1 MKSKLTDEERSMLI
15 SYAESTVPKEVI
27 HSLCAYGSKVAG
39 CAREDSDYDIII
51 VTKNFK
57 ENVTVRP
64 EIGRIKSTTIIV
76 DDEVLFDAAMHSS
89 SRELVIERFLNIY
102 DPLINE
108 DFLRKV
114 ETEYKKRIIAEELIE
129 IQTAYDDF
137 SSNLILPYE
146 YLLFKK
152 LHKRALGYPDVID
165 SYHRTYKGPQGRD
178 NLEFTLQ
185 GFREAAEMLASL
197 GIIEKSDESV
207 RIFRGRTKRLNALTT
222 LYKMYPL
229 AAGGPFHNSL
239 QSLTSNAG
247 FEYIIKPLQK
257 LTIKDKLESAVELER
272 PNKLLQLEEGVVFDD
287 ASKMVEELA
296 RLMGFSEK
304 YEFEE
309 KKMGDFINS
318 SSRLEIWDDGR
329 RVKFILKHFPEL
341 KSAKWVV
348 LNLWSHDAK
357 KFNITPLS
365 RLNREVEA
373 VRWLHRLGINTHR
386 ITGIIL
392 DERTLVTEYVEGVP
406 LFEFLKEILTGKS
419 SDTTNIR
426 IFAQILG
433 MMHNAGLVY
442 GDTKSENVLI
452 SKDGIYLLDLEQ
464 AEEGGDE
471 AWDLA
476 EFLYYTAMLGKSE
489 EGMKLVAESFLDAYR
504 ARNGDQVIAKAR
516 DPRYL
521 TPFRL
526 FLTPEMRRVV
536 EEALEKYSSI
546 DSLPVV

>member
-15 SYAESTVPKEVI
+15 SYAESMVPKEVI
-27 HSLCAYGSKVAG
+27 HSLCAYGSRVAG

-51 VTKNFK
+51 VTKKFK
-57 ENVTVRP
+57 ENVTARP
-64 EIGRIKSTTIIV
+64 EIGQKKSSPIIV
-76 DDEVLFDAAMHSS
+76 DEEVLCDAAMHPSS
-89 SRELVIERFLNIY
+89 GELVIGRFLNIY

-114 ETEYKKRIIAEELIE
+114 EIEYKKRIIAEDLIE

-146 YLLFKK
+146 YFLFNK
-152 LHKRALGYPDVID
+152 LHKRALGYPDAID
-165 SYHRTYKGPQGRD
+165 SYGRTYKGVPGKD

-185 GFREAAEMLASL
+185 GFREAAEMLASI
-197 GIIEKSDESV
+197 GILEKSDDSV

-229 AAGGPFHNSL
+229 AVGGYFHNAIH
-239 QSLTSNAG
+239 SLTSRAG
-247 FEYIIKPLQK
+247 FEYITKPIQMLMVN
-257 LTIKDKLESAVELER
+257 DKVESMVELER
-272 PNKLLQLEEGVVFDD
+272 PNKLLRLEEGIIFDD

-304 YEFEE
+304 YEFNE

-318 SSRLEIWDDGR
+318 SSRLEIWDDAR

-341 KSAKWVV
+341 KSAKWLV
-348 LNLWSHDAK
+348 LNIWSYEAK

-373 VRWLHRLGINTHR
+373 VRQLHRLGINTHR

-392 DERTLVTEYVEGVP
+392 DERTLVSEYVEGVP
-406 LFEFLKEILTGKS
+406 LFEFVLEILTGKS
-419 SDTTNIR
+419 TDTTNIR

-433 MMHNAGLVY
+433 KMHHAGLVY
-442 GDTKSENVLI
+442 GDTKPENVLI

-476 EFLYYTAMLGKSE
+476 EFLYYTAMLEKSE

-504 ARNGDQVIAKAR
+504 AQNGDQVIAKAR
-516 DPRYL
+516 NLRYL

-526 FLTPEMRRVV
+526 FLSPEMSKIV
-536 EEALEKYSSI
+536 EEALVKYSSME
-546 DSLPVV
+546 SLPVV